1 MQRNPEPLGIE
12 AMRRLLN
19 ALATVGVIFCLS
31 PLASSIAHGG
41 PAARTT
47 AGSTQDKACHAA
59 YKNLYGGGGLKI
71 RMVFGY
77 KDTRPARFVGDRHE
91 RLVFVQ
97 KILKPCADGER
108 VCGFQR
114 DSGNSDLFRKMISG
128 PDGKP
133 AKIQLVVAHSSVGS
147 DDSSN
152 RQNPF
157 QRWQS
162 SYATKAF
169 AIGLEKAEVVLYNGH
184 SRFGGGPDFE
194 PPRLTSTGEV
204 DADHYRSLR
213 PGLELIRTH
222 LHRRATGDD
231 DGALKVLG
239 LFSCAS
245 SQHFADE
252 ITGDFSTALISNR
265 ALIYHADA
273 LENSLLTLSALL
285 EMRCEKNFGIPIRN
299 FF

>member
-1 MQRNPEPLGIE
+1 MKRPLSGLSAALSILF
-12 AMRRLLN
+12 LLPFFS
-19 ALATVGVIFCLS
+19 AQAQATQGS
-31 PLASSIAHGG
+31 RMAS
-41 PAARTT
+41 
-47 AGSTQDKACHAA
+47 GSTKDKTCQAA
-59 YKNLYGGGGLKI
+59 YKNLYGNGSLKI

-91 RLVFVQ
+91 RLAFVQ
-97 KILKPCADGER
+97 RILKPCGPNEQA
-108 VCGFQR
+108 CGFRR
-114 DSGNSDLFRKMISG
+114 DSGNSDLFRKMVKG
-128 PDGKP
+128 PDGKL
-133 AKIQLVVAHSSVGS
+133 AKVQLVVTHSSAGS

-157 QRWQS
+157 QKWQS
-162 SYATKAF
+162 SYALKSFTL
-169 AIGLEKAEVVLYNGH
+169 GLEKADVVLYNGH

-194 PPRLTSTGEV
+194 PPRLTPTAEV
-204 DADHYRSLR
+204 EAIHYKSAR
-213 PGLELIRTH
+213 PGLELIRSH

-231 DGALKVLG
+231 EGSLKVLG

-252 ITGDFSTALISNR
+252 ITGDFSTGLISSR

-273 LENSLLTLSALL
+273 LEQSLLALSALL
-285 EMRCEKNFGIPIRN
+285 EMRCEKDFGIQIRN